1 MQTTL
6 TANPTDT
13 QFGMEHD
20 VVEDRMIA
28 IVGDTTDRP
37 SSGLVSLLNHI
48 DPDLDNDDWIQ
59 TILAIHEVSGGSAE
73 GFDLAIEWSNQ
84 SAFVRDDE
92 FISATWGYSGDGS
105 Y

>member
-6 TANPTDT
+6 TANTTDT

-20 VVEDRMIA
+20 VVEERMIA
-28 IVGDTTDRP
+28 IDGDTIDRP

-48 DPDLDNDDWIQ
+48 DPDLDHDDWIQ
-59 TILAIHEVSGGSAE
+59 TILAIHEVSGGNAE
-73 GFDLAIEWSNQ
+73 GFDLATQWSNQ
-84 SAFVRDDE
+84 SVFVRDDE
-92 FISATWGYSGDGS
+92 FIRATWGYSGNGA

>member
-6 TANPTDT
+6 TANTTDT

-20 VVEDRMIA
+20 VVDERMID
-28 IVGDTTDRP
+28 IDGDTIDRP
-37 SSGLVSLLNHI
+37 SSGLVALLNHI
-48 DPDLDNDDWIQ
+48 DPDLDHNEWIQ
-59 TILAIHEVSGGSAE
+59 TILAIHDLSEGSAE
-73 GFDLAIEWSNQ
+73 GSDIAIEWSNQ